1 MRMYRGDLRPDLVI
15 TLRDGK
21 QTLDLTHVD
30 AIHVIGYRNNA
41 LLFRRAVTGS
51 AQGVVSMEWQSGDTD
66 IVGRIEV
73 EVEVTWAGNKP
84 QTFRPVEVVDIVKDY
99 G

>member
-1 MRMYRGDLRPDLVI
+1 VI
-15 TLRDGK
+15 ETEIGTGTGIGIVIEIETETKIERKEIMKETGNL
-21 QTLDLTHVD
+21 
-30 AIHVIGYRNNA
+30 AIETEKEGEIGREIEID
-41 LLFRRAVTGS
+41 TG
-51 AQGVVSMEWQSGDTD
+51 
-66 IVGRIEV
+66 IEV